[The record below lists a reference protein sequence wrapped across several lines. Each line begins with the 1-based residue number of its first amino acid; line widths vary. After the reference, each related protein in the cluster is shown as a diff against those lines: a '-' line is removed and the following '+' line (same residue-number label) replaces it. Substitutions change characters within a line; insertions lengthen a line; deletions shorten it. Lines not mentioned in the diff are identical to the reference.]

1 MFNKSLILTEYV
13 FGRSEELC
21 KKLIDIVMFT
31 NAMSVDSEN
40 RETVLKNCRHRVVD
54 YFDPARRRYGSNSDA
69 TLLLKYG
76 FENIKQIVDQKYEDF
91 FKDILQQIDDYVMG
105 LTSEQ
110 QTRMTAQNLKGW
122 SSKIKSVPTL
132 TR

>member
-21 KKLIDIVMFT
+21 KKLIDDDMFK

-54 YFDPARRRYGSNSDA
+54 YFDPTRPMQLYCLNMDLR
-69 TLLLKYG
+69 
-76 FENIKQIVDQKYEDF
+76 
-91 FKDILQQIDDYVMG
+91 ILNR
-105 LTSEQ
+105 L
-110 QTRMTAQNLKGW
+110 
-122 SSKIKSVPTL
+122 
-132 TR
+132 